1 MLGRWSVSEGGAQLA
16 PILETVPVSAPARST
31 PLVLVVE
38 DDAILARD
46 VERYLEA
53 NGFEVEIESRGDR
66 APERIAA
73 LTPDLVVLDV
83 MLPGSDGLAVCRTVR
98 PSYRGPILMLTA
110 LGDEVDEVAGLE
122 VGADDYLT
130 KPVRPR
136 VLLARVRT
144 LLRRAGSA
152 AADTSEGSVV
162 VVGDL
167 EIDPERR
174 VAHRGGRELALT
186 TLEFD
191 LLHMLARHAGT
202 VVSRDELCRRVR
214 GVGYDGIDRSIDL
227 GVHHLRLKLGDDG
240 KHPALI
246 KSVRGVGY
254 QLAKSK

>member
-1 MLGRWSVSEGGAQLA
+1 MLGRWSVSEAGAQLA
-16 PILETVPVSAPARST
+16 PALETVPVSAPARST

-53 NGFEVEIESRGDR
+53 NGFEVELESRGDR
-66 APERIAA
+66 AAERIAA

-144 LLRRAGSA
+144 LLRRAGA
-152 AADTSEGSVV
+152 APDASESSVV

-174 VAHRGGRELALT
+174 VAHRDDRELGLT

-240 KHPALI
+240 KRPALI

-254 QLAKSK
+254 LLAKSK